1 MVSSS
6 FIARYRFFRLHAG
19 GWVGHSAE
27 GAYRLA
33 QAEERAEAL
42 ELYAVNEEESEP
54 YQLGDAETEAP
65 TYVFVC
71 VSIRIARFARLS
83 GW

>member
-54 YQLGDAETEAP
+54 SRLGDAETEAP
-65 TYVFVC
+65 TYVFCVC
-71 VSIRIARFARLS
+71 VYQDRTLRALS